1 MSAKRDEMLDQVRAR
16 LAQGDIPG
24 GTRLLKK
31 LLKWRP
37 ADAEG
42 LYLYGIVKLQEG
54 KASDAVALIRRA
66 LDSGLPP
73 SPAVLE
79 NFGTAYLMSGS
90 PEAAEREL
98 RRAINAGG
106 TRGILQMRLGLAL
119 LELGRLEEAEATL
132 RLAYQQEPRNP
143 DIVINLGNVL
153 AARGLPDAALE
164 EYSRVLDLLPTHVQ
178 ALYNIGTLH
187 REACRFEPAVQA
199 FEQVLLMAPDHLEAM
214 DNLGTI
220 RERMGDAIEAERL
233 YRKALS
239 LNPKSAI
246 AYSNLSTA
254 LRAQGRVGEAEQACL
269 RALELEP
276 KFGDAMVNLA
286 GIYGARGDLRA
297 ARQAFYQAWQMVPSD
312 YEVRCW
318 CGTIGLSLGE
328 FSESW
333 PHYQSRIARLEL
345 LQTLGSLDERLP
357 DDLRDRTILL
367 VGEQGIGDE
376 LFFLRYAPVLKN
388 QGARLLCV
396 CNPKIKVFLQRT
408 GLFDVLLVHGEAL
421 PQRDIT
427 LAVGDLPMVLEK
439 VLQTDAP
446 LGMALQLQPLQPRVD
461 AMRMM
466 LQNFGPPPYLAVTW
480 RGGTKR
486 IDQKGWRDQ
495 VLTKEV
501 PLEVLADGVR
511 DFAGTII
518 SLQRNPEAGET
529 ERLAELAGKPV
540 HDASAINA
548 DLEDMLALLSH
559 LQEYVG
565 VSNANM
571 HLLAGLDGRA
581 RVLIPNPAEW
591 RWMAQGRTSPWF
603 PRFTVY
609 RQSTDL
615 SWVEAVAQLRADLAA
630 GAVDDAATPGGS
642 LS

>member
-1 MSAKRDEMLDQVRAR
+1 MSTKRDEMLDQARAR
-16 LAQGDIPG
+16 LAHGDLAG
-24 GTRLLKK
+24 GARVLKK

-42 LYLYGIVKLQEG
+42 LYLSGMVRLQEG
-54 KASDAVALIRRA
+54 KAPEAVNLIRRA
-66 LDSGLPP
+66 FDSGLPQ

-79 NFGTAYLMSGS
+79 NLGMAYLMSGS
-90 PEAAEREL
+90 PADAEREL
-98 RRAINAGG
+98 RRAVNGGG
-106 TRGILQMRLGLAL
+106 TRAILHMRLGMSLVR
-119 LELGRLEEAEATL
+119 LGRLEEAEALL
-132 RLAYQQEPRNP
+132 RQAQQQEPRDP
-143 DIVINLGNVL
+143 DVVINLGNVL

-164 EYSRVLDLLPTHVQ
+164 QYSRVLDLLPTHVQ

-199 FEQVLLMAPDHLEAM
+199 FEKVLLMAPDHLEAM
-214 DNLGTI
+214 VNLGTI
-220 RERMGDAIEAERL
+220 RERMGDASEAERL

-239 LNPKSAI
+239 LNPNSAI

-254 LRAQGRVGEAEQACL
+254 LRAQGRVDEAEQACL

-276 KFGDAMVNLA
+276 KFGDALVNLA
-286 GIYGARGDLRA
+286 GIYGARGDLKG

-328 FSESW
+328 FSDSW
-333 PHYQSRIARLEL
+333 PHYQARIARLDML
-345 LQTLGSLDERLP
+345 LAVGSLDDRLP
-357 DDLRDRTILL
+357 DDVRDRTILL
-367 VGEQGIGDE
+367 IGEQGIGDE

-388 QGARLLCV
+388 LGARLLCV
-396 CNPKIKVFLQRT
+396 CNPKIKVFLERT
-408 GLFDVLLVHGEAL
+408 GLFDGLLVHGEAL
-421 PQRDIT
+421 PQRDVT
-427 LAVGDLPMVLEK
+427 LVVGDLPMVLEK
-439 VLQTDAP
+439 ILQTDKP

-466 LQNFGPPPYLAVTW
+466 LQSFGPPPYLAVTW

-495 VLTKEV
+495 MLTKEV
-501 PLEVLADGVR
+501 PLEVLAEAVQS
-511 DFAGTII
+511 FTGTII

-529 ERLAELAGKPV
+529 ERFAELTGKPV

-603 PRFTVY
+603 PRFSVY

-615 SWVEAVAQLRADLAA
+615 TWVEAVAQLRADLAS
-630 GAVDDAATPGGS
+630 GVYEDAPAPRSS